1 MPMGIDKTIV
11 LVTRAGGFIG
21 RRLVRTLV
29 RQSVHVRCASRKDGE
44 SMPDGVEAVVAD
56 LLDPFSL
63 EKAFAG
69 VDTAYYLVHSM
80 AGGRSGFEERD
91 RLAARNF
98 VEAAERS
105 GLRRVIY
112 LGGLGETGDNLSEH
126 LASRLE
132 VARILREGKFLTTVL
147 RAAVIIGA
155 GGASFEIIRGL
166 VERLPLMITPRWVST
181 RCQPIAVGDVIRYLV
196 GCLTDERTAGET
208 FDIGGP
214 EILSY
219 RQMMER
225 FAAVAGRTS
234 WFVPVPLLT
243 PKLSS
248 YWVGLITPVKP
259 SISMPLI
266 EGLKNEVICRD
277 QRIAELIP
285 FALTPYDEAVRT
297 ALDEEKL
304 LAAHL

>member
-1 MPMGIDKTIV
+1 MGASKKIV
-11 LVTRAGGFIG
+11 LVTGAGGFIG
-21 RRLVRTLV
+21 SRLVRALV
-29 RQSVHVRCASRKDGE
+29 QQGVHVRCTSRKSGTT
-44 SMPDGVEAVVAD
+44 MPSGVETVVAD
-56 LLDPFSL
+56 LLDPLSL
-63 EKAFAG
+63 EKALAG

-98 VEAAERS
+98 VEAAECNRV
-105 GLRRVIY
+105 RRAIY

-132 VARILREGKFLTTVL
+132 VAQILRNGKFQTTVL

-196 GCLTDERTAGET
+196 GCYFEERTAGET

-225 FAAVAGRTS
+225 FAEVAGRVA

-266 EGLKNEVICRD
+266 EGLRNEVICRD

-285 FALTPYDEAVRT
+285 FLLTPYDEAVRI

-304 LAAHL
+304 LAAYP

>member
-1 MPMGIDKTIV
+1 MGAGRKIV
-11 LVTRAGGFIG
+11 LVTGAGGFIG
-21 RRLVRTLV
+21 SRLVQALV
-29 RQSVHVRCASRKDGE
+29 QQGVHVRCMTRKAGT
-44 SMPDGVEAVVAD
+44 PLPVGVEGAVAD

-63 EKAFAG
+63 EKAFDG

-80 AGGRSGFEERD
+80 AAGRSGFEGRD
-91 RLAARNF
+91 RLAAQNF
-98 VEAAERS
+98 VDAGNRC

-112 LGGLGETGDNLSEH
+112 LGGLGETGDDLSEH

-132 VARILREGKFLTTVL
+132 VARILRAGRFLTTVL

-166 VERLPLMITPRWVST
+166 VERLPVMITPRWVST
-181 RCQPIAVGDVIRYLV
+181 RCQPIAVGDVIRYLA
-196 GCLTDERTAGET
+196 GCLSEERTAGET

-214 EILSY
+214 DILSY

-225 FAAVAGRTS
+225 FAAVSGRTA
-234 WFVPVPLLT
+234 WFVPVPFLT

-277 QRIAELIP
+277 QRIADLIP
-285 FALTPYDEAVRT
+285 FPLTPYDEAVRT
-297 ALDEEKL
+297 ALDEEKV
-304 LAAHL
+304 LADAH